1 MFYNIAVYAGLT
13 VLEAIAIVMMA
24 RSVQDAQTR
33 RIGAAII
40 LAVCAVAAY
49 LGVWVSPARGSAAED
64 GLRPFLWFGLLNV
77 IAFVV
82 FVITS
87 RLKYGKPRSSS

>member
-1 MFYNIAVYAGLT
+1 MFYNLAVFAGLIT
-13 VLEAIAIVMMA
+13 LELIAIIKMA
-24 RSVQDAQTR
+24 RSTYDSQTR
-33 RIGAAII
+33 RLGAAII
-40 LAVCAVAAY
+40 LAVCAVATY

-64 GLRPFLWFGLLNV
+64 GLRPFLWFGFLNAS
-77 IAFVV
+77 AFVV